1 MTKTLKGATE
11 KFVNKKFY
19 SEQKEK
25 SEKVKYERDEQGH
38 IIQKIELKDEGEPKI
53 VNNIIIKGRY

>member
-1 MTKTLKGATE
+1 MTKILKGATE

-25 SEKVKYERDEQGH
+25 SKGVEYVRDSQGH
-38 IIQKIELKDEGEPKI
+38 IIRKVEILKEDEPKI
-53 VNNIIIKGRY
+53 IKPFIKNG